1 MHQFTKIRVTSQ
13 WLMVET
19 YEPSEMSE
27 LIKIQLYTTLNDEK
41 RPPRSHDMTMTVLDC
56 TSQIVIFDC
65 HCDIQ
70 NQAHEKC
77 WKHQNQVNKSGCA
90 LGITKNGPCKGK
102 LWLNVCRNLLS
113 HFLQW
118 PLWCHNDSFLKKTN
132 PMFSYNSFVRNHPTL
147 WMEEIGPSEAEI
159 WKNMFFVLHKSTPAH
174 GFLKG

>member
-1 MHQFTKIRVTSQ
+1 MCPSKDKKWVITWKWSVKTSQCFHMHQFTKIRVTSQ

-27 LIKIQLYTTLNDEK
+27 LIKIQLYRTLNDKK
-41 RPPRSHDMTMTVLDC
+41 RPPRSHDMTMTVLDR

-90 LGITKNGPCKGK
+90 LGITKNGPCKGQ
-102 LWLNVCRNLLS
+102 LWLNSKCAQKPSQSFSTMTTVTS
-113 HFLQW
+113 QW
-118 PLWCHNDSFLKKTN
+118 LISQENKP
-132 PMFSYNSFVRNHPTL
+132 
-147 WMEEIGPSEAEI
+147 
-159 WKNMFFVLHKSTPAH
+159 
-174 GFLKG
+174 